1 MNQYPY
7 GYPDQHCHHNE
18 NPNCCW
24 TRCCVLTGAT
34 GPTGATGA
42 TGATGPMGP
51 RGYMGFPGPAGPTG
65 PTGVTG
71 PFGPQGNPGVTGA
84 TGATGAV
91 GPAGPVGATGAT
103 GEIGPMGPVGPT
115 GATGA
120 TGAIGATGEIGPI
133 GPTGATGATG
143 ATGPTGAPAP
153 LNLNSSANVEEQTV
167 AAAGDPLI
175 FAITQAQEGIA
186 ITHAA
191 GTSDF
196 ILSENGIYEITYNTI
211 VTANGA
217 TPVTTALHLEINGD
231 LVPASR
237 SAVTLLNA
245 TDEQTLYGSSVI
257 TISTTPATITLAA
270 EDTNGIYSDTV
281 ITIQKPN

>member
-7 GYPDQHCHHNE
+7 GYPDHHCHHNE

-42 TGATGPMGP
+42 TGPMGP
-51 RGYMGFPGPAGPTG
+51 RGYMGFPGPTG
-65 PTGVTG
+65 PAGATGVTG

-120 TGAIGATGEIGPI
+120 TGAVGATGEIGPI

-143 ATGPTGAPAP
+143 PTGAPVP

-231 LVPASR
+231 LIPASR

-245 TDEQTLYGSSVI
+245 TDEQTLYGNSVI

-270 EDTNGIYSDTV
+270 EDTNGTYSDTV
-281 ITIQKPN
+281 ITIQKLN